1 MRPLLVLSLFTAS
14 ALMACVNQDP
24 APLFLQTSYQVRC
37 LDCTPVT
44 TDNLAR
50 TVAALDGESG
60 FSVACSAQRSGKDR
74 LLSFSGTLIDPKHES
89 NNYSLKIIQANLD
102 KSDPGAGC
110 RVVITEGANTYE
122 SHCTGGD
129 PTPDEPCQI
138 TKLKAANGI
147 VTGKLL
153 CNNIP
158 NRTDANT
165 TRYVV
170 KPSTTSPADFE
181 VDGCVGL

>member
-37 LDCTPVT
+37 LDCMPVT

-50 TVAALDGESG
+50 TVAALDGDGG
-60 FSVACSAQRSGKDR
+60 FSVACSAQPSGNDR
-74 LLSFSGTLIDPKHES
+74 LLSFSVALIDPKHES
-89 NNYSLKIIQANLD
+89 NNYSFKVIQAKLD
-102 KSDPGAGC
+102 KSDPGGSC
-110 RVVITEGANTYE
+110 RVVVAEGANTYE
-122 SHCTGGD
+122 GHCTGGS

-138 TKLKAANGI
+138 TKLKDVNGI

-170 KPSTTSPADFE
+170 KPGTTTAADFE

>member
-1 MRPLLVLSLFTAS
+1 MRPLLVLSLVSTA

-24 APLFLQTSYQVRC
+24 APLFFDMSYQVRC
-37 LDCTPVT
+37 VDCMPVT

-60 FSVACSAQRSGKDR
+60 FSVACSAQQVGKNR
-74 LLSFSGTLIDPKHES
+74 LLTFSATLIDAKHES
-89 NNYSLKIIQANLD
+89 NNYSIKILQANLD

-110 RVVITEGANTYE
+110 RVVVGEGANTYE
-122 SHCTGGD
+122 GLCTSD
-129 PTPDEPCQI
+129 TPTPDQPCQI
-138 TKLKAANGI
+138 SNLKDDNGI
-147 VTGKLL
+147 VKGELL

-170 KPSTTSPADFE
+170 APGSTKPATFE
-181 VDGCVGL
+181 VHGCVGL

>member
-1 MRPLLVLSLFTAS
+1 MRPLLVLSLFAAP

-37 LDCTPVT
+37 LDCMPVT

-60 FSVACSAQRSGKDR
+60 FSVACSAQPSGKDR
-74 LLSFSGTLIDPKHES
+74 LLSFSVTLIDAKHES
-89 NNYSLKIIQANLD
+89 NDYSFKIIQADLD
-102 KSDPGAGC
+102 KSDPGAAC
-110 RVVITEGANTYE
+110 RVVVTEGANAYE
-122 SHCTGGD
+122 GHCTGGD
-129 PTPDEPCQI
+129 PTTDNPCQI
-138 TKLKAANGI
+138 TKLRDDHGI
-147 VTGKLL
+147 VKGNLL

-170 KPSTTSPADFE
+170 KPSTMTPADFE
-181 VDGCVGL
+181 VHGCVGL